1 MNLAAQD
8 IAHYLKQH
16 PLPAVTL
23 IYGSEALLNSE
34 ALDAARARALA
45 DGYDERQRLYGDSR
59 IDSLI
64 QELETPSL
72 FAPKRL
78 LELHLDAK
86 KTDKATSDT
95 LRRLAEL
102 RLENSRLIIFAPNL
116 DKPHTTAWY
125 KALFSQGNLAIASAA
140 LYPPQFAKQIA
151 QRLQEAKLRLTEA
164 AYELL
169 VANCQGNLF
178 AAKQAIE
185 RLTIHPQAQ
194 NIIDDT
200 LLTELL
206 DDFSQFN
213 TFALSDAILGA
224 DWPKAH
230 RIACKRRTRATPPS
244 SPGSCSAM
252 PACSSACTTKHKTA
266 TARSTNNTTS
276 TTANSAATRRRLPN
290 TRRARC
296 ACNCGW
302 LPNSTA
308 SPKAPNPA
316 TTGRP

>member
-102 RLENSRLIIFAPNL
+102 PFSRPTSTNRTPPPGTKHSSARATSPSQARRSTRPNL
-116 DKPHTTAWY
+116 PNKSH
-125 KALFSQGNLAIASAA
+125 N
-140 LYPPQFAKQIA
+140 
-151 QRLQEAKLRLTEA
+151 
-164 AYELL
+164 
-169 VANCQGNLF
+169 
-178 AAKQAIE
+178 
-185 RLTIHPQAQ
+185 
-194 NIIDDT
+194 
-200 LLTELL
+200 
-206 DDFSQFN
+206 
-213 TFALSDAILGA
+213 
-224 DWPKAH
+224 
-230 RIACKRRTRATPPS
+230 ACKR
-244 SPGSCSAM
+244 
-252 PACSSACTTKHKTA
+252 
-266 TARSTNNTTS
+266 
-276 TTANSAATRRRLPN
+276 PN
-290 TRRARC
+290 YA
-296 ACNCGW
+296 
-302 LPNSTA
+302 
-308 SPKAPNPA
+308 
-316 TTGRP
+316 